1 MKIAEQLHAFLWRDV
16 TTNNCNA
23 YLIDGAKK
31 ILIDPGHRRLFSHVR
46 KGLDGLGYEMDEID
60 LVIATHGHPDHLEA
74 AQEIEAPTMF
84 TMGEEEYR
92 FFEKTAG
99 GHFRLPQPNF
109 FLKEGDLN
117 VGDIRL
123 QVIAT
128 PGHSPGSVSLYW
140 EDKKALF
147 TGDVIFSRG
156 IGRTDLPGGDGRL
169 LRESIMRLAALDV
182 DYFLPG
188 HGTIVTGHNEVAANF
203 RAVEASWFRYL
214 Q

>member
-1 MKIAEQLHAFLWRDV
+1 MKIVDKLHAFLWRDI

-23 YLIDGAKK
+23 YLIDGSKTV
-31 ILIDPGHRRLFSHVR
+31 LIDPGHKRLFSHVR
-46 KGLDGLGYEMDEID
+46 KGLDGLGYSMEDID

-74 AQEIEAPTMF
+74 VQAIEVPTMF
-84 TMGEEEYR
+84 AMGEEEYR
-92 FFEKTAG
+92 FFEKTV
-99 GHFRLPQPNF
+99 GHYFTLPEPNF
-109 FLKEGDLN
+109 FLAEGDLI

-140 EDKKALF
+140 EEKKALF

-156 IGRTDLPGGDGRL
+156 IGRTDLPGGNGSL
-169 LRESIMRLAALDV
+169 LRASIERLSRLDV
-182 DYFLPG
+182 NYLLPG
-188 HGTIVTGHNEVAANF
+188 HGTIITGKKEVAANF
-203 RAVEASWFRYL
+203 RAVEASWFSYL